1 MAVLSLENRHTR
13 RLAARPSRSRLSYHL
28 YQMLLNVR
36 LENRTGPSLFWS
48 RMLRQDQVLQFPVRA
63 SKLQIETHS
72 YGTEDS
78 HAAQCNYR
86 EAAALE
92 RRVDV
97 GLEVEIVLIILIH
110 PDPKIGDNKRLYK
123 QQGLDRT
130 RNIPSRTLDMIARAH
145 SPGDQ
150 KISASTPRSSSYP
163 VR

>member
-48 RMLRQDQVLQFPVRA
+48 RMLRQDQVLQFPVCA

-97 GLEVEIVLIILIH
+97 GLEVEVVLIILIH
-110 PDPKIGDNKRLYK
+110 PDPKIGDNKRLHK
-123 QQGLDRT
+123 QESLDRT
-130 RNIPSRTLDMIARAH
+130 RNMPSRSLDMIARAH
-145 SPGDQ
+145 SPGD
-150 KISASTPRSSSYP
+150 
-163 VR
+163 